1 MATLTY
7 EAASK
12 VAIRGFIILGIV
24 TLLEVMVALLG
35 KGYLIDGF
43 TLPRWIMY
51 GAMIS
56 LSLYKAYFII
66 MYFMHLKYED
76 PALKVSLALPII
88 FVIWGI
94 IAFLH
99 EGHRWYQSKTHDK
112 AGFEIVLPDKA
123 VEPAIDYEMEMQH
136 HQEDVPEHSSENG
149 AH

>member
-12 VAIRGFIILGIV
+12 VAVRGFIILGIV
-24 TLLEVMVALLG
+24 TVCEVLVALLG

-43 TLPRWIMY
+43 SLPRWIMY

-76 PALKVSLALPII
+76 GGLKVSLALPII

-99 EGHRWYQSKTHDK
+99 EGHRWYQSKVQDK

-123 VEPAIDYEMEMQH
+123 VEPAVDYEVKMQK
-136 HQEDVPEHSSENG
+136 EHSEHG
-149 AH
+149 AKTHAE